1 MKTTIARW
9 LLAIL
14 LIIGACDIGCATV
27 GKPGD
32 SYPRKRDPESEDDDA
47 HLWSD

>member
-1 MKTTIARW
+1 MTRLAHW
-9 LLAIL
+9 LLVIVLIL
-14 LIIGACDIGCATV
+14 GACEVGCATV